1 MDLHQENLK
10 HVSRILKLYELEEK
24 ANESQGTYFSC
35 YWKRNSLGADRTRD
49 LGVDAM
55 SSRHLLTEAERLAR
69 LHKRAGCDCEERAMT
84 DPTPEER
91 AYELGLAT
99 YTGLADEA
107 KIAAAIRA
115 AVEAEREAC
124 AKACEEIGK
133 EIVCPEECAAAIRAR
148 GEKG

>member
-1 MDLHQENLK
+1 MK
-10 HVSRILKLYELEEK
+10 YRRRELSEGRTK
-24 ANESQGTYFSC
+24 NESP
-35 YWKRNSLGADRTRD
+35 RR
-49 LGVDAM
+49 
-55 SSRHLLTEAERLAR
+55 ER
-69 LHKRAGCDCEERAMT
+69 MT